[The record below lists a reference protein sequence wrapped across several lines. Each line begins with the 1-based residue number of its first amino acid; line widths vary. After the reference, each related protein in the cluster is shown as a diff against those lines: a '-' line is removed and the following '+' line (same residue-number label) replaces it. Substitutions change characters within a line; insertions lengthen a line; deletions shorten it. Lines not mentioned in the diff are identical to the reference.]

1 MKEDIKMTTVSKKE
15 VFKRYILFIICLFF
29 MGLGVALTKHGELG
43 VSPISSVANVV
54 SLKFTFLSFGTWLT
68 ISNCVLLL
76 GQIILLRRNFKPIQL
91 LQIPLSFLFG
101 YFTDFGLWMIKDI
114 PNENYIVRLLLVFA
128 GIVFIGFGISL
139 GVIADVVLNSGEG
152 LVKALA
158 DVTKK
163 DFGTV
168 KIVFDVSWVLF
179 SIVLSLLLFD
189 GRLLGT
195 REGTVLS
202 AVFVGVAV
210 KIFKPILQKP
220 LTKILTK
227 QKLRL
232 SVIP

>member
-1 MKEDIKMTTVSKKE
+1 MSKKE
-15 VFKRYILFIICLFF
+15 LVKRYILFVISLFF
-29 MGLGVALTKHGELG
+29 CGVGIAFTKHAELG
-43 VSPISSVANVV
+43 VSPISSLANVI
-54 SLKFTFLSFGTWLT
+54 SIKFDFISFGSWL
-68 ISNCVLLL
+68 IVSNLVLLL
-76 GQIILLRRNFKPIQL
+76 GQIILLRRNFRLIQL
-91 LQIPLSFLFG
+91 VQIPLSFIFG

-179 SIVLSLLLFD
+179 SIVLSLILFD
-189 GRLLGT
+189 GKLLGT

-210 KIFKPILQKP
+210 KIFKPILQNP
-220 LTKILTK
+220 LTKILK
-227 QKLRL
+227 K
-232 SVIP
+232 